1 MMLSLTLLIISI
13 PSTFLPPSSSLPC
26 INQMDNL
33 AMDVPGMLKQKDA
46 AVKGLTG
53 GIEGLFKKWK
63 VGHVDGK
70 RAGNS
75 R

>member
-1 MMLSLTLLIISI
+1 
-13 PSTFLPPSSSLPC
+13 
-26 INQMDNL
+26 
-33 AMDVPGMLKQKDA
+33 MLKQKNA

-63 VGHVDGK
+63 VNASYIYLLFFTTV
-70 RAGNS
+70 RLFFALFS